1 MPTISSTASLLLST
15 QQLTIVLIAVS
26 LIFIIFIGIA
36 VLKMFKLRREEKVLM
51 ETNAFA
57 EAEEETKDYSGGHLY
72 GDN

>member
-1 MPTISSTASLLLST
+1 
-15 QQLTIVLIAVS
+15 
-26 LIFIIFIGIA
+26 
-36 VLKMFKLRREEKVLM
+36 MFKLRREEKVLM